1 MVRPRLYSDIPATI
15 YLVVNYLILQIIQ
28 IIQNNI
34 LLNSN
39 PVIHLS
45 FILVQKLEF

>member
-28 IIQNNI
+28 NNI